1 MERTYHL
8 RVWEDEGDYYGAQCI
23 EIPQAITQGKTMDE
37 CLKNAREAIELAL
50 EYVNV
55 KQPKQTYIVDISV
68 RTPLPVEAQ

>member
-8 RVWEDEGDYYGAQCI
+8 RVYQGRLLRRPFK
-23 EIPQAITQGKTMDE
+23 IPQAITQGKTMDE

-55 KQPKQTYIVDISV
+55 KQPKQTPPK
-68 RTPLPVEAQ
+68 RAFT